1 MRLRRATRR
10 CRSFQS
16 RPAVAAALELPKS
29 ISKSKSN
36 AKAAAKQARATRG
49 QRRVARAL
57 ASISVICGFL
67 NQFSVPLLKH
77 NLGAKPLSARK
88 KRSRGQLLLKRSTA
102 AMPRSGRMPSGEE
115 AAAFS
120 GSYSPKIS
128 GWAIDA
134 IASIPSTIRGP
145 PRSMMSAL
153 TA

>member
-1 MRLRRATRR
+1 MLASQALRSFLMGLELWKYIVIQFRSKAGFLTTHFFENCIQQFAGTVRLFYAAV
-10 CRSFQS
+10 SVPAVFPKAVFQS
-16 RPAVAAALELPKS
+16 RGERLF
-29 ISKSKSN
+29 IS
-36 AKAAAKQARATRG
+36 Q
-49 QRRVARAL
+49 
-57 ASISVICGFL
+57 
-67 NQFSVPLLKH
+67 
-77 NLGAKPLSARK
+77 K
-88 KRSRGQLLLKRSTA
+88 KRSRGQYLLKRSTA

-128 GWAIDA
+128 GCAIDA